1 MNMNELKEKLQ
12 HYGFEKLNLVRKFHH
27 VTNGGDAVYELNLFY
42 IEGNK
47 LYQVNY
53 LLKGMNCIRFN
64 KQGYCFGYSQ
74 VWDYIAY
81 YIPELEQTRL

>member
-1 MNMNELKEKLQ
+1 MKMDELKQKLEE
-12 HYGFEKLNLVRKFHH
+12 YGFKNLNLLRKFHH
-27 VTNGGDAVYELNLFY
+27 VTASGDAIYELNLMS

-47 LYQVNY
+47 MHQVNY
-53 LLKGMNCIRFN
+53 LLRGMTSIRFN
-64 KQGYCFGYSQ
+64 KRGDCFGSCQ